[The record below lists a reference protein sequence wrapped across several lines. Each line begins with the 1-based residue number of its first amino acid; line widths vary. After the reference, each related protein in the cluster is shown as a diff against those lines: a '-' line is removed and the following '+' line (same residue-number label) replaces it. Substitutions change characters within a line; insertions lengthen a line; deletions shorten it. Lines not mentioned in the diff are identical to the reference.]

1 MSPATQ
7 LSHVSELTRRIG
19 HEIFERMRSA
29 GAPPYRWEFW
39 EERIMRLLMADE
51 WFKVQAFR
59 FIDVLPMMVDAPDVA
74 RHLREYFSSPPH
86 RRNRGIASPTNE
98 QEARRAAL
106 AELEPRRGMDVVD
119 LVAWATSVRNTRSL
133 FARLM
138 ATIARSGAVGM
149 SHRFIAGSTPEQAER
164 TIRRMRGER
173 LAFTIDVLG
182 EAAVSETESEEYQ
195 RIYLELITS
204 LSRHARNWLP
214 VELCD
219 RADGRDLPRVNVS
232 VKLTSLYSQS
242 DAIDPE
248 GTKKWCKERLR
259 PLLREAMKFGS
270 HLHIDMEHYAIK
282 DLTLEIAREIFLEP
296 EFRDYPHFGVVLQ
309 AYLKDNDRDVEEM
322 IAYAR
327 QRGTPIWIRLVK
339 GAYWDTETVLA
350 DQYHWP
356 CPVFEQK
363 WQSDASYE
371 RATRRLLENW
381 KHLHTAFGSHNVRSL
396 AHALALKRTLE
407 VPSWA
412 CELQMLYGMGDPIK
426 RACVAMGERSRVY
439 TPYGELLPGMAYLI
453 RRLLENTANESFLRH
468 SGSGDT
474 PVDQLLEDPVE
485 IGRRV
490 PPYEKRPVLRF
501 EYEEPLMDPF
511 ENVPNSDFSRAENR
525 ESMKHATQTLRSRLG
540 GEYPLIIGNEPFT
553 TGQWETSRNPANPNE
568 VIGRFAMA
576 DAAAVERCVQAASAA
591 LPAWRR
597 TSPAE
602 RAEYLFR
609 VAKMIE
615 RDRFE
620 LNAVAALECA
630 KPWREADADISE
642 AIDFCNFYGKEMI
655 RISENLRRR
664 DLPGE
669 TNELYY
675 APRGVVGVIAPWN
688 FPLAILCGM
697 ATAAL
702 VTGNTVI
709 MKPAEQSSIIASHL
723 MRLFLEAGL
732 PAGVL
737 NYLPG
742 AGEIVGDAL
751 VRHPKVAMIAF
762 TGSRNVGCAINR
774 IAAEGLA
781 TGPSLK
787 KVIAEMGGKNAVIV
801 DTDADLDEA
810 VKGVLHSAFGYAG
823 QKCSACS
830 RAIVLDGVYDRLL
843 PRLIEAAR
851 SLTVGPADD
860 QGTFVP
866 PVIDREAFDRI
877 RRYIEIGKGEA
888 RCVLETDTS
897 ALIERTGG
905 YFIGPTI
912 FADVAPAA
920 RIAQEEIFGPVLAVI
935 RARDM
940 NHAIEIFNGTDYA
953 LTGGIFSRSP
963 ANIER
968 ARHECECGN
977 FYINRKITGALV
989 DAQPFGGFRMSGIG
1003 SKAGG
1008 PDYLIQFCE
1017 PRCVTENTLRRGFA
1031 PSEEL
1036 VGAV

>member
-1 MSPATQ
+1 MPSQTQ
-7 LSHVSELTRRIG
+7 SSHINQLTREIG
-19 HEIFERMRSA
+19 HEIFERMRAA

-39 EERIMRLLMADE
+39 EERIMRFLMADE

-74 RHLREYFSSPPH
+74 RHLREYFSAPPH
-86 RRNRGIASPTNE
+86 RKKIVHGNHSHGQTS
-98 QEARRAAL
+98 RRAEL
-106 AELEPRRGMDVVD
+106 AELEPRRGFDVVD
-119 LVAWATSVRNTRSL
+119 FVAWATNFQSTRSPI
-133 FARLM
+133 ARL
-138 ATIARSGAVGM
+138 AAAVARGGAVGM

-164 TIRRMRGER
+164 TILRMRGDS

-182 EAAVSETESEEYQ
+182 EAAVSEPESEHYQ
-195 RIYLELITS
+195 GIYLQLITS
-204 LSRHARNWLP
+204 LSQHAKSWSA
-214 VELCD
+214 VALCD
-219 RADGRDLPRVNVS
+219 RADGRDIPRVNVS

-259 PLLREAMKFGS
+259 PLLREAMKYGS

-282 DLTLEIAREIFLEP
+282 DLTLEVAREIFSEP

-309 AYLKDNDRDVEEM
+309 AYLKDNDRDVEDM
-322 IAYAR
+322 IAYSK
-327 QRGTPIWIRLVK
+327 QRGVPIWIRLVK
-339 GAYWDTETVLA
+339 GAYWDTETVLS

-371 RATRRLLENW
+371 RATQRLLENW
-381 KHLHTAFGSHNVRSL
+381 RYIHTAFGSHNVRSL
-396 AHALALKRTLE
+396 AHAIAMKRTLE
-407 VPSWA
+407 VPAWA
-412 CELQMLYGMGDPIK
+412 TELQMLYGMGDPIK

-468 SGSGDT
+468 SGSGDI
-474 PVDQLLEDPVE
+474 PEDKLLEDPVE
-485 IGRRV
+485 IGSRT
-490 PPYEKRPVLRF
+490 PPIEKRPVLRF

-511 ENVPNSDFSRAENR
+511 ENVPNSDFSRADAR
-525 ESMKHATQTLRSRLG
+525 ERMKSALQSVRGKLG
-540 GEYPLIIGNEPFT
+540 REYPLVIGNERVT
-553 TGQWETSRNPANPNE
+553 TGKWEQSLNPAHPSE
-568 VIGRFAMA
+568 VVGKFAMA
-576 DAAAVERCVQAASAA
+576 DAAAVERCVQTAHDV

-597 TSPAE
+597 TPPAE
-602 RAEYLFR
+602 RAAYLFH
-609 VAKMIE
+609 VAKMME

-620 LNAVAALECA
+620 LNAIASLECG

-655 RISENLRRR
+655 RISDNLRRR

-669 TNELYY
+669 TNELFY

-709 MKPAEQSSIIASHL
+709 MKPAEQSSIIAAKL
-723 MRLFLEAGL
+723 MDLFLEAGL
-732 PAGVL
+732 PAGAL

-762 TGSRNVGCAINR
+762 TGSRSVGCAINR
-774 IAAEGLA
+774 TAAEGLA

-787 KVIAEMGGKNAVIV
+787 KVIAEMGGKNAAIV

-830 RAIVLDGVYDRLL
+830 RAIVLDGVYDRFL
-843 PRLIEAAR
+843 PRLVEAAR
-851 SLTVGPADD
+851 SLTVGAADD

-866 PVIDREAFDRI
+866 PVIDKDAYDRI
-877 RRYIEIGKGEA
+877 RRYIDIGKGEA
-888 RCVLETDTS
+888 RCALDSDTS
-897 ALIERTGG
+897 ALVARTGG
-905 YFIGPTI
+905 YFVGPTI
-912 FADVAPAA
+912 FADVSPKA

-940 NHAIEIFNGTDYA
+940 DHAIEIFNGTDYA

-1008 PDYLIQFCE
+1008 PDYLLQFCE
-1017 PRCVTENTLRRGFA
+1017 PRCITENTLRRGFA